1 MGGTPPRPLYIPE
14 WCSSVTPECPVE
26 GTIYGYTPNL
36 IANAFFAGFFGLAL
50 LIQLY
55 FGIRYKTWTYMI
67 AVGLGCLAEC
77 IGYIGRVMLNS
88 NPYDDAGF
96 NIQIV
101 LRKCFY
107 LFHLGSIVY

>member
-1 MGGTPPRPLYIPE
+1 MGGTPPRPSYIPE

-50 LIQLY
+50 MIQLY

-88 NPYDDAGF
+88 NPYNDAGF